1 MNHPYL
7 MITGV
12 AMLGYLLP
20 EVLAAFGKVRVPH
33 AMNIY
38 SGIGCALIC
47 ASLVL

>member
-7 MITGV
+7 MIAGV
-12 AMLGYLLP
+12 AILGFILP
-20 EVLAAFGKVRVPH
+20 EVLAAFGKVRVPL

-47 ASLVL
+47 AAIVL